1 MKIKYITILTI
12 VAFLLHIIW
21 ENVQSPLYAGFQS
34 FSLHF
39 PMCFIGTVGDVVITL
54 LVLAFLRLLK
64 KDNLQTAA
72 DFMALAIIG
81 FIIAVIIEQH
91 ALLIGKWNYAQAMP
105 LVPYFRVGLTPI
117 LQMTILLPLSF
128 YLTQLLKRPLTKV
141 QTPLKGF

>member
-1 MKIKYITILTI
+1 MKIKYIAILTI
-12 VAFLLHIIW
+12 IAFLLHIVW
-21 ENVQSPLYAGFQS
+21 ENAQAPLYAGYQS

-39 PMCFIGTVGDVVITL
+39 PVCFIGTVGDVVITL

-81 FIIAVIIEQH
+81 FIIAVFIEQN
-91 ALLIGKWNYAQAMP
+91 ALLVGKWNYAPTMP
-105 LVPYFRVGLTPI
+105 LIPYFQVGLAPI

-128 YLTQLLKRPLTKV
+128 YLAKLFNKKLYENI
-141 QTPLKGF
+141 

>member
-1 MKIKYITILTI
+1 MKIKYLAILTI
-12 VAFLLHIIW
+12 AAFLLHIVW
-21 ENVQSPLYAGFQS
+21 ENAQAPLYAGYQS

-39 PMCFIGTVGDVVITL
+39 PICFTGTIGDVVITL

-81 FIIAVIIEQH
+81 FIIAVFIEQN
-91 ALLIGKWNYAQAMP
+91 ALLISKWNYAPVMP
-105 LVPYFRVGLTPI
+105 LIPYLQVGLAPI

-128 YLTQLLKRPLTKV
+128 YLAKLFKQKIR
-141 QTPLKGF
+141 